1 MLNRNKSSNL
11 SNLSWLALI
20 TVIVFAAL
28 TMQARAQDA
37 VIDVTSVSFLQ
48 NGVLVDAP
56 NGETVTKG
64 VDLEVQVNFITNQ
77 QNISTDQIKAWFSI
91 SAPTVANTNI
101 PLFKPSVLLS
111 LPTSVDPS
119 LNNSFTATVP
129 SGLITDDMTWV
140 LNWVDYSANSVA
152 SGAHLIAGFES
163 LISFESDV
171 SVLDYF
177 ADGPSPSAVEH
188 HFTCPQNSVLS
199 QLDASFDPQVVDS
212 LGFACSLLNA
222 DGSTGAPVSQSDLGY
237 ASEYGTI
244 RGSAQSLP
252 CSGRMITGIRGRAG
266 QRVDQIGHHCSNM
279 QQMLTGTSVTGL
291 GDPFGST
298 TGGSPVD
305 QRCGAGKVATG
316 AYIWVNSNYGDI
328 DDIKLICTDFNAAMD
343 LESHVTV
350 LDYFADGPSPSAVE
364 HHFTCPQYSVLSQ
377 LDTSFDP
384 QVVDSLGFSCS
395 PLNADGSTGTPV
407 SQSNLG
413 YASEYGTIRGSA
425 QSLPCSGRMITG
437 IRGRAGQ
444 RVDQIG
450 HHCSDMQQML
460 AGTAETGLGDP
471 FGSTTGGSPV
481 DQRCGA
487 GKVATGAYVWVN
499 SNYGDI
505 GDIKLICTDFNAA
518 MNPEPNDT
526 VLDYFADGPSPS
538 AVEHLFSCPQNS
550 VLSQLDASFDP
561 QVVDSLGFSCSP
573 LNADGSTGIPVSQSN
588 LGYASEYGTVRGS
601 TQSLP
606 CSGRMITGIR
616 GRAGQRVDQ
625 IGHHCSDMQQMLAGT
640 AETGIGDPYGST
652 TGGSPV
658 DQRCGAGKVATGAS
672 VWVNSN
678 YGDIGDI
685 KLICTDFNATMDQDG
700 DGFVNNVDNCPS
712 VSNPLQMDSDGNS
725 VGDDCDAGLAPYL
738 TIEPNTLNTSTPIGG
753 YAPFEMP
760 VATCTDFED
769 GNLPVDVSD
778 PIDLTQAGTY
788 KPVYSCQDQDGNTV
802 SSAIDDF
809 IVEVFEK
816 SPVDPI
822 ITIGTSPY
830 QPDENGLITILQGT
844 TFSEPLFECEIDP
857 RGTKQMLTQGFE
869 DVDTFEPNL
878 YSIDFSCS
886 DGLGGFAS
894 YSLAVSVV
902 EDSTLSGYFIVE
914 DDETTLGSSI
924 YHSQARHLLSFACP
938 DGTIMSAIGIRANI
952 LVSGNETGV
961 DAVQFACAEL
971 LADGST
977 GTPVYQQDLG
987 LGHPEF
993 FEDSN
998 YYDDEV
1004 IQIECPSRLITGLR
1018 LRGDSKLNQLG
1029 HFCSD
1034 IKEVFADTHNNAYGA
1049 LAGNQLDGEIKYSRC
1064 PAEYAA
1070 TGAKINGYLGG
1081 NITDIQLICNRIAF
1095 PEDDVPPDLTVD
1107 PEIIDMAIPHTGE
1120 FIEPTLSCVDDVDDN
1135 PEITVSGAVNLNEVG
1150 IYTPVYTC
1158 EDYAWNT
1165 DSSTEGDI
1173 RVEVYEDTIDTDFD
1187 GILDAYEPM
1196 CADDPDEFCYLREQ
1210 QHYKMMALI
1219 QEHLGGLTDAQIT
1232 QVDDEAK
1239 DLFVTDNPLKDY
1251 NCTEWAARLEAQ
1263 FGAEQLAL
1271 EEVCSDFDGD
1281 GIPDTDDDYPTDP
1294 SWSCDYPNNLGL
1306 VIDNSQC
1313 EVNYSKIEEIYL
1325 SIYGS
1330 ATNPELF
1337 GPMIS
1342 HYLDF
1347 ASGGA
1352 TCADV
1357 LMDEVDKVGVDIE
1370 LHYQVCAS
1378 LQSKRTAEIV
1388 SAICDANDPA
1398 SIYSPQEC
1406 RFGKPLIQFISASSF
1421 EIQTQTDWWD
1431 FLPLGTDVEYLLK
1444 NDFRC
1449 YVDSKFSDPEF
1460 GPEMSATSE
1469 HLCFTS
1475 EDQPV
1480 HETYF
1485 PAHVPLYSMG
1495 QGGTPLIEHILG
1507 NHEFSYANWSFNRKE
1522 YECSEN
1528 PQDFWCPGHNNSDLE
1543 PGILPILIS
1552 HDFDFENPVD
1562 DAVDMRTQSC
1572 WRENKTIL
1580 GYKSKNPGTCDLYE
1594 FKVTDHKPGGDDWY
1608 VDNKVQLKSEFYSQ
1622 PVGFS
1627 DGGFMLNRCRVKAE
1641 YDHWLKYLSGETNQP
1656 PADLSSYSYE
1666 YDCSIDGKRL
1676 EELITTQLNADDVE
1690 RLEMF
1695 QAMAELALMAVSNA
1709 SGFAG
1714 AQYATKAGKLA
1725 KAVRFATTAWEAAE
1739 MTMEVSSIAAQ
1750 VYVLAYEDIP
1760 RCRALKGVEKEACF
1774 ATTLGSTLMN
1784 VVSIAAED
1792 QFDKRR
1798 AKFLED
1804 VSRKV
1809 PNDDEDLSGD
1819 TVADQI
1825 YTENDFTV
1833 QIEATRQL
1841 IQTNLGQPS
1850 SHHQFWIDAGVDLPG
1865 LSKDLID
1872 AGESSLAENLNSAF
1886 HDLPPKIREIGNF
1899 RQRAAEIFNDAQG
1912 LGAVEKSENLL
1923 NLVNSFSEMSSVI
1936 GDIDLRIIDSM
1947 TQGEFLLFSDLLR
1960 NADVASWT
1968 EQTKRE
1974 QLDLFLIQITS
1985 IDPHLE
1991 FWKDN
1996 NVDLDSALRSLN
2008 DQGLDEVANNLNQAL
2023 IDASSNTNLN
2033 QIQVYIDGVR
2043 ARTHSTRDGVFDP
2056 EGLTRYI
2063 KNWDSYTTALIGEP
2077 NPLDPADVFW
2087 DSDVIEHLEYRANNF
2102 DDTNETQ
2109 WIDQYKE
2116 NYSWEPASQEE
2127 IRSRIENDNPSV
2139 CPI

>member
-1 MLNRNKSSNL
+1 
-11 SNLSWLALI
+11 
-20 TVIVFAAL
+20 
-28 TMQARAQDA
+28 
-37 VIDVTSVSFLQ
+37 
-48 NGVLVDAP
+48 
-56 NGETVTKG
+56 
-64 VDLEVQVNFITNQ
+64 
-77 QNISTDQIKAWFSI
+77 
-91 SAPTVANTNI
+91 
-101 PLFKPSVLLS
+101 
-111 LPTSVDPS
+111 
-119 LNNSFTATVP
+119 
-129 SGLITDDMTWV
+129 
-140 LNWVDYSANSVA
+140 
-152 SGAHLIAGFES
+152 
-163 LISFESDV
+163 
-171 SVLDYF
+171 
-177 ADGPSPSAVEH
+177 
-188 HFTCPQNSVLS
+188 
-199 QLDASFDPQVVDS
+199 
-212 LGFACSLLNA
+212 
-222 DGSTGAPVSQSDLGY
+222 
-237 ASEYGTI
+237 
-244 RGSAQSLP
+244 
-252 CSGRMITGIRGRAG
+252 
-266 QRVDQIGHHCSNM
+266 
-279 QQMLTGTSVTGL
+279 
-291 GDPFGST
+291 
-298 TGGSPVD
+298 SPVD

-952 LVSGNETGV
+952 LVSGNETGVDAVQFACAELLADGSTGTPVYQQDLGLGHPEFFEDSNYYDDEVIQIECPSRLITGLRLRGDSKLNQLGHFCSDIDEVFAHTYNDAYGALAGNQLDGEIKQSRCPAEYAATGAKINGYLGGNITDIQLICNRIDLNDAENDGVRPEITLDPVDIRIPRDSAFAQPLVTCVDNVDGNRPVTVEGAVEPSSVGVYTPVYTCQDESGNSVSSEEGDIRVEVYSDEFAVVDNDETTLGSSIYHSQARHLLSFACPDSTLMTEIGIRANIIVSGNETGV